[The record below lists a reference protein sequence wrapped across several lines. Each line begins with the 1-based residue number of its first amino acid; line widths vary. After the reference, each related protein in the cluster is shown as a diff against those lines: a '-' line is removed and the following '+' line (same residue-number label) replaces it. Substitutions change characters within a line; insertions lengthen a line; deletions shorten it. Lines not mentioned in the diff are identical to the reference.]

1 MLRAAALIAAITA
14 VARVAGFGRTVVFGR
29 TVGGECVGAVYQ
41 TANTIPNIIFDIVA
55 GGTLAAL
62 VVPLLAPDFVGRGRQ
77 VAAQTLSALLTWTL
91 LVMTAVAA
99 ALAALAGV
107 LTSVLIGSG
116 QCAGAHALATRML
129 LVFAPQ
135 VIFYGLAIVLA
146 GTLQAAERFSWPALA
161 PLLSSA
167 TVITAYLIYGALAG
181 PGRSAE
187 QLTTADELVL
197 SLGTTLGVVVLAGC
211 LVPAAARLGLRVRP
225 TLRFPAGTAGQ
236 VRRAAIA
243 GGVTLGAQQVAAGLV
258 IWLSNDGTSTGT
270 VVVVTL
276 AQTVFL
282 LPWAVLAVPVATSA
296 FPRLSGLWDAGDRPA
311 FTTLTDR
318 TSRVVIAAAALGTAA
333 FVAAAEP
340 IATVLLDP
348 TTTPAHS
355 AFAPAIVAFT
365 AGLLGWSLVALLSRA
380 CYAANRVGTAALAQ
394 VAGWAV
400 VVAADLLFWWLAPTS
415 YRAVVLALGNTLGVT
430 VAAALLLGLASRR
443 GVLTGTGTLVTHIA
457 RAAVAAAAGGVAG
470 WSVGRLA
477 HGPGV
482 VMAIVLGLAAGALGM
497 AVAAGALTLID
508 RSLLDRSLLR
518 REYLDRPRHDL
529 AQLRR
534 GGRPE

>member
-1 MLRAAALIAAITA
+1 
-14 VARVAGFGRTVVFGR
+14 
-29 TVGGECVGAVYQ
+29 
-41 TANTIPNIIFDIVA
+41 
-55 GGTLAAL
+55 
-62 VVPLLAPDFVGRGRQ
+62 
-77 VAAQTLSALLTWTL
+77 
-91 LVMTAVAA
+91 
-99 ALAALAGV
+99 
-107 LTSVLIGSG
+107 
-116 QCAGAHALATRML
+116 
-129 LVFAPQ
+129 
-135 VIFYGLAIVLA
+135 
-146 GTLQAAERFSWPALA
+146 
-161 PLLSSA
+161 
-167 TVITAYLIYGALAG
+167 
-181 PGRSAE
+181 
-187 QLTTADELVL
+187 
-197 SLGTTLGVVVLAGC
+197 
-211 LVPAAARLGLRVRP
+211 
-225 TLRFPAGTAGQ
+225 
-236 VRRAAIA
+236 
-243 GGVTLGAQQVAAGLV
+243 
-258 IWLSNDGTSTGT
+258 
-270 VVVVTL
+270 
-276 AQTVFL
+276 L

-311 FTTLTDR
+311 FTALTDR

-400 VVAADLLFWWLAPTS
+400 GVAADLLFWWLAPTS

-430 VAAALLLGLASRR
+430 VAAALLIGLASRR
-443 GVLTGTGTLVTHIA
+443 GVLTGTGTLVTHVA
-457 RAAVAAAAGGVAG
+457 RAAVAAAAGGIAG

-482 VMAIVLGLAAGALGM
+482 VMAIGLGLAAGALGM
-497 AVAAGALTLID
+497 AVAAGVLTLID
-508 RSLLDRSLLR
+508 RSLLDRGLLR